1 MTISTI
7 WVYAEAAGGEPTS
20 GTLELL
26 TKARSLAPNVAAV
39 LGSDGAAAA
48 AALGAHGAS
57 KVYATGDLGSK
68 LPGPAVASAI
78 KAAID
83 GGEAPDAILFAST
96 YESRDVAAACPSSS
110 TARSSR
116 TTSTSPSTATA
127 CRSRRRS
134 SAATRW

>member
-7 WVYAEAAGGEPTS
+7 WVYAEAADGEPTT

-26 TKARSLAPNVAAV
+26 TKARSLAANVAAV

-48 AALGAHGAS
+48 AALGAHGAARC
-57 KVYATGDLGSK
+57 YATGDLGSQ

-83 GGEAPDAILFAST
+83 GGDAPDAHPVRQHL
-96 YESRDVAAACPSSS
+96 RGPRRRRRACRSSS
-110 TARSSR
+110 TAR
-116 TTSTSPSTATA
+116 
-127 CRSRRRS
+127 C
-134 SAATRW
+134 